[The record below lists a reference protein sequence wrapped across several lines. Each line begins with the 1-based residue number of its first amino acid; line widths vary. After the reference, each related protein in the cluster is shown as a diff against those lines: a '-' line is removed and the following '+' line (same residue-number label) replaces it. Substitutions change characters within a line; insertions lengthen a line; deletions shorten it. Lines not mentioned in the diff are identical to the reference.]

1 MQASIYQRLP
11 DGITCIDTG
20 YYRDELA
27 ACYLIEHAGRA
38 AFVDTGTQPAVP
50 RLLQLLENRKLP
62 LDAVDYIIPT
72 HVHLDHAG
80 GAGELMR
87 RMPNAKLVI
96 HPRGARHMI
105 DPSVLEVSAMSVY
118 GEADFKNMFGELIPV
133 PEERIISAPD
143 NFELDFNGRRLL
155 IRDTPGHA
163 RHHFCIYDELSGGFF
178 AGDTFGI
185 SYRELDTDVG
195 AFILPTTT
203 PVQFEPEAWLSS
215 LDMLMQYQPRCMYLT
230 HYGKV
235 EDVARLAT
243 ELRKKISRYAGIA
256 LIHRGK
262 NDSYQNIKKALQDMA
277 VEELRQAGS
286 CISADAIV
294 EFLDFDLELN
304 TQGLLVW
311 LEKRRA

>member
-215 LDMLMQYQPRCMYLT
+215 LDMLMQ
-230 HYGKV
+230 
-235 EDVARLAT
+235 
-243 ELRKKISRYAGIA
+243 
-256 LIHRGK
+256 
-262 NDSYQNIKKALQDMA
+262 
-277 VEELRQAGS
+277 
-286 CISADAIV
+286 
-294 EFLDFDLELN
+294 
-304 TQGLLVW
+304 
-311 LEKRRA
+311 